1 MDKNNIVP
9 MFERFDSYQY
19 PDNEQIISGLKIGD
33 GFEYVSTRY
42 LNGLINYVDI
52 KAVFMVNRYSDN
64 DRWKNA
70 CKYIDEELSGF
81 HTDFGKIP
89 NSDDIII
96 LGKLSDSWMI
106 FYSDMDCS
114 DSMVARIK
122 IEDGETLDDAI
133 DSLKLSM
140 DYVLEYTIR
149 DDITDRIKEIPLSKV
164 KGWISL

>member
-1 MDKNNIVP
+1 
-9 MFERFDSYQY
+9 
-19 PDNEQIISGLKIGD
+19 
-33 GFEYVSTRY
+33 
-42 LNGLINYVDI
+42 
-52 KAVFMVNRYSDN
+52 
-64 DRWKNA
+64 
-70 CKYIDEELSGF
+70 
-81 HTDFGKIP
+81 
-89 NSDDIII
+89 
-96 LGKLSDSWMI
+96 MI